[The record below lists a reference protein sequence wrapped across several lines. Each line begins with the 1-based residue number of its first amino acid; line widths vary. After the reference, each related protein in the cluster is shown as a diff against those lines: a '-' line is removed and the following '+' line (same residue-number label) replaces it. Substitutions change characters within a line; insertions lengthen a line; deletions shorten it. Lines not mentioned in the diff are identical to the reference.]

1 MELLDRYLEAVRK
14 HLPWERQDDIIAELR
29 ANLEAQLEDKES
41 GLGRPLTPGEAEDW
55 LRQIG
60 PPMQVAARYQP
71 QQYLIGPAVFPTYW
85 FVLRTV
91 FLWAAVIYAIV
102 SVVLILTGPAPDAT
116 AVVEA
121 ALRLPVVLM
130 TAAAWVTLIF
140 AAVEFAATHYPGKCP
155 AFPGSSADWTPSTLP
170 ALEKGA
176 AAGKKPRSWAHAV
189 AEVVFGYL
197 FLIWLLLVPHH
208 PYLLLGPGALYLQF
222 SPFQLAPVWVEFYW
236 WVVAVNVLQVAWHSV
251 DLLRGSWQRPR
262 TVERTVI
269 SAFGLI
275 PLGILLAAGDHGW
288 ITLQHPAL
296 DQVRYGATLDTINKS
311 IHWCLMVLIALTVLT
326 LIGEAGRTALD
337 AWGKRAAA
345 RRS

>member
-1 MELLDRYLEAVRK
+1 MELLDRYLQAVRK
-14 HLPWERQDDIIAELR
+14 HLPWQRQDDIIAELR

-41 GLGRPLTPGEAEDW
+41 GLGRPLTTGEAEDW

-91 FLWAAVIYAIV
+91 FLWATVIYMIV
-102 SVVLILTGPAPDAT
+102 SVVLILTGQTPNAT

-121 ALRLPVVLM
+121 VLRLPVVLM

-155 AFPGSSADWTPSTLP
+155 ALPGASADWTPSTLP
-170 ALEKGA
+170 PLEKGSD
-176 AAGKKPRSWAHAV
+176 AGKKPRSYAVAV
-189 AEVVFGYL
+189 AEVIFGYL

-222 SPFQLAPVWVEFYW
+222 SPFQLAPVWVQFYW
-236 WVVAVNVLQVAWHSV
+236 WVVALNVFQVIWHSL
-251 DLLRGSWQRPR
+251 DLVRGSWQRPR
-262 TVERTVI
+262 TVERIVT
-269 SAFGLI
+269 SALGVI
-275 PLGILLAAGDHGW
+275 PLGILLAARDHAW
-288 ITLQHPAL
+288 VTLKHPAL
-296 DQVRYGATLDTINKS
+296 DQVRYGGTLDSINKS
-311 IHWCLMVLIALTVLT
+311 IHWSLMVLIALTVLT
-326 LIGEAGRTALD
+326 LLGEAGRAALD
-337 AWGKRAAA
+337 AWRKRVAA
-345 RRS
+345 RR